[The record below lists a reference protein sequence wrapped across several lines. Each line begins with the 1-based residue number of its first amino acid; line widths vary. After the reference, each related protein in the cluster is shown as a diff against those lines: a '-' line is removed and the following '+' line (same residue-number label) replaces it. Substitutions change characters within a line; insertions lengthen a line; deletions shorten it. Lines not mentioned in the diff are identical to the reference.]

1 MREQSGRSLIEML
14 GVLALGGIITAMAI
28 NMYRTIDQRQKRLI
42 ASEAIHQIV
51 KDTKTLLQ
59 YSGYNAVSVD
69 FLIKSGALH
78 DNKAPAGSDDWT
90 ITSSVDG
97 TEFSVNLFGLTFE
110 ECTYFATK
118 KLDWTTKIS
127 INGYDSGSASYCL
140 KTGDNKISFFAQ

>member
-14 GVLALGGIITAMAI
+14 GVLALGGIITAMAV

-42 ASEAIHQIV
+42 ASESLYQIV

-59 YSGYNAVSVD
+59 YAGYNAVSVD
-69 FLIKSGALH
+69 FLIKSGVLRN
-78 DNKAPAGSDDWT
+78 DKTPVGSDDWS

-97 TEFSVNLFGLTFE
+97 TEFSINLSGLTFE
-110 ECTYFATK
+110 ECTYFTTK
-118 KLDWTTKIS
+118 KLDWATKIS
-127 INGYDSGSASYCL
+127 VNGYNSGSASYCL